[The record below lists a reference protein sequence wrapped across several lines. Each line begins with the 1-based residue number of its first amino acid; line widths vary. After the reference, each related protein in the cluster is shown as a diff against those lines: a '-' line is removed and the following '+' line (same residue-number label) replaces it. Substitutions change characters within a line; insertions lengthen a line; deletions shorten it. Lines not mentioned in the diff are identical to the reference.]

1 MKPFINPFRPGAGQ
15 PPPYLAGREKEKNE
29 FLKLLHQ
36 QPILKNLILTGLR
49 GVGKTVLLES
59 IKPLAL
65 DEGWFWAGTDLS
77 ESASVSER
85 SFATRVLTDIST
97 LVSSF
102 TIKEEQIHKIGFVPE
117 IQKREVKLTF
127 DLLQSVYDQ
136 TPGLESDKL
145 KRTLELVWDVVKHK
159 VKGIVLAYDEAQVL
173 KDKAAD
179 KEYPLSLLLE
189 IIQYLQK
196 KEISY
201 LLVLTGLPTLFP
213 NLVEARTYAER
224 MFQIVTLDKLTDLE
238 TKEAIQK
245 PIQVKNC
252 PVSFTEH
259 GINEIV
265 NFSSGY
271 PYFIQFIC
279 KETFDSILQ
288 QIKVG
293 VETPNVVI
301 IEIVRKLDSDFY
313 SGRWSRVSDRHQ
325 DLLKVIAKLP
335 NASDEFTVKEIS
347 LLSVKVLD
355 NPFKPAYI
363 NNIIIRLIEFGLVYK
378 NKRGKYSFAV
388 PLLADFI
395 NRQEN

>member
-1 MKPFINPFRPGAGQ
+1 V
-15 PPPYLAGREKEKNE
+15 Y
-29 FLKLLHQ
+29 
-36 QPILKNLILTGLR
+36 
-49 GVGKTVLLES
+49 
-59 IKPLAL
+59 
-65 DEGWFWAGTDLS
+65 
-77 ESASVSER
+77 
-85 SFATRVLTDIST
+85 
-97 LVSSF
+97 
-102 TIKEEQIHKIGFVPE
+102 QI
-117 IQKREVKLTF
+117 
-127 DLLQSVYDQ
+127 
-136 TPGLESDKL
+136 TPGLESEKL
-145 KRTLELVWDVVKHK
+145 KRVLELIWNVVKDK
-159 VKGIVLAYDEAQVL
+159 VRGIVLAYDEAHVL
-173 KDKAAD
+173 KDKATD

-196 KEISY
+196 KDIPY
-201 LLVLTGLPTLFP
+201 LLVLTGIPTLFP

-224 MFQIVTLDKLTDLE
+224 MFQIITLDRLTEEE

-245 PIQVKNC
+245 PIEVKNC
-252 PVSFTEH
+252 PVSFSEH

-293 VETPNVVI
+293 VENPNVVVV
-301 IEIVRKLDSDFY
+301 EIVRKLDSDFY
-313 SGRWSRVSDRHQ
+313 SGRWSRVSDRQQ
-325 DLLKVIAKLP
+325 DLLRVIAKLP
-335 NASDEFTVKEIS
+335 NASDEFTVREIS
-347 LLSVKVLD
+347 SLSEKMLP

-363 NNIIIRLIEFGLVYK
+363 NNIIIRLIEFGLIYK

>member
-1 MKPFINPFRPGAGQ
+1 
-15 PPPYLAGREKEKNE
+15 
-29 FLKLLHQ
+29 
-36 QPILKNLILTGLR
+36 
-49 GVGKTVLLES
+49 
-59 IKPLAL
+59 
-65 DEGWFWAGTDLS
+65 LS

-102 TIKEEQIHKIGFVPE
+102 TIKEEIVNKIGFIPDV
-117 IQKREVKLTF
+117 QDNQVKLTF
-127 DLLQSVYDQ
+127 KNLYSVYQ
-136 TPGLESDKL
+136 ITPGLESDKL
-145 KRTLELVWDVVKHK
+145 KRALELIWNVVKDK
-159 VKGIVLAYDEAQVL
+159 VRGIVLAYDEAHVL
-173 KDKAAD
+173 KDKVTD

-196 KEISY
+196 KDIPY
-201 LLVLTGLPTLFP
+201 LLVLTGIPTLFP

-224 MFQIVTLDKLTDLE
+224 MFQIITLDKLTEEE

-245 PIQVKNC
+245 PIEVKNC
-252 PVSFTEH
+252 PVSFSEH

-293 VETPNVVI
+293 VENPNVVVV
-301 IEIVRKLDSDFY
+301 ESVRKLDSDFY
-313 SGRWSRVSDRHQ
+313 SGRWSRVSDRQQ

-335 NASDEFTVKEIS
+335 NASDEFTVREIS
-347 LLSVKVLD
+347 SLSEKMLP

-363 NNIIIRLIEFGLVYK
+363 NNIIIRLIEFGLIYK